1 MSRADRLI
9 LLTIARALERGTY
22 DGGVPAYSSKDLA
35 AAYLRAT
42 RWGPF

>member
-9 LLTIARALERGTY
+9 LLRIARALKRGTY
-22 DGGVPAYSSKDLA
+22 DGGAPVYSPEALA

>member
-1 MSRADRLI
+1 MSRADRLV
-9 LLTIARALERGTY
+9 LLTIARALRSGRA
-22 DGGVPAYSSKDLA
+22 DAALAYSPEALA